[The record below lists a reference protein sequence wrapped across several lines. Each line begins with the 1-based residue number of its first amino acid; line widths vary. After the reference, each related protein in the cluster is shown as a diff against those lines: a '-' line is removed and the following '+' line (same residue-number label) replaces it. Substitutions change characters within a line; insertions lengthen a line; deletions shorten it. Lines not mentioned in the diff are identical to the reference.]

1 MGALTRGLRALG
13 NTRGISIM
21 EIIVVVAVFGVL
33 AATLMP
39 PVLRYFEDSKILR
52 AQGDVKTIAGSILN
66 LTRDIAHFPL
76 YTDGTKTT
84 GTPDIELLRGPGND
98 PVDSDDASKK
108 WLTAADKIG
117 ELENHLIKN
126 APGGNKY
133 PTTGRFHW
141 KGPYLEKFTEDAWG
155 NRYLVNIK
163 NANPA
168 DGTPKV
174 VWVISAGANGKLETD
189 PNALADSGPVAL
201 GDDIALRLK

>member
-155 NRYLVNIK
+155 NR
-163 NANPA
+163 
-168 DGTPKV
+168 
-174 VWVISAGANGKLETD
+174 
-189 PNALADSGPVAL
+189 
-201 GDDIALRLK
+201 